1 MIRAVPPLLV
11 LLGLAA
17 CQVAPSPAP
26 RPVAR
31 APARVAPP
39 PAPVDGAWSF
49 SILADR
55 CTARVAHRDMALAV
69 TAGPAQRASFTLTA
83 PNRGLPA
90 RRALRIGFQGDGGRW
105 QVPGR
110 TDARRTATASLP
122 LDGTGT
128 ARIQD
133 LLGGGTLTASGSG
146 VSAPALTVPDAGVA
160 GRDWYGCVA
169 KLNGDGG

>member
-55 CTARVAHRDMALAV
+55 CTARVAHRDMALAI
-69 TAGPAQRASFTLTA
+69 TAGPARRASFALSA
-83 PNRGLPA
+83 PGRALPA
-90 RRALRIGFQGDGGRW
+90 SRALRIGFTGDGGRW
-105 QVPGR
+105 QLPAR
-110 TDARRTATASLP
+110 TDARRTATAGFA
-122 LDGTGT
+122 LDNTGT

-133 LLGGGTLTASGSG
+133 LLGGGTLSAQGSG
-146 VSAPALTVPDAGVA
+146 VAAPALVVPDAGVA
-160 GRDWYGCVA
+160 GRDWYGCVTR
-169 KLNGDGG
+169 LVE

>member
-1 MIRAVPPLLV
+1 MIRATLPLLT

-17 CQVAPSPAP
+17 CQMAPPPPA

-39 PAPVDGAWSF
+39 APVDGAWSF
-49 SILADR
+49 GILADR
-55 CTARVAHRDMALAV
+55 CTARVAHRDMALAI
-69 TAGPAQRASFTLTA
+69 TAGPDRRASFALTA

-90 RRALRIGFQGDGGRW
+90 NRAIRIGFGGDGGRW

-110 TDARRTATASLP
+110 SDARRTATAGLP
-122 LDGTGT
+122 LDATGT

-146 VSAPALTVPDAGVA
+146 VSAPALVVPDAGVA
-160 GRDWYGCVA
+160 GRDWYGCVTR
-169 KLNGDGG
+169 LNEGE